1 MAESLDSQ
9 WKKIMKNVYSAYYR
23 MSYQS
28 MENQTRKIC
37 ERFAGIIKNDGKYTA
52 MTGNSATGL
61 AVGLY
66 RDGELLAYSTMM
78 EAGAGSPVT
87 HVLRKEDKFLK
98 GTERYDGGVQKKT
111 YSPGKS
117 GANSPYYAWKRAVNA
132 LRRTKPKYN
141 GYTFVI
147 AYGAHYSKY
156 SGYIDAVTQLYAELS
171 KVGAKMTT
179 IELRNT

>member
-1 MAESLDSQ
+1 MAESLESQ
-9 WKKIMKNVYSAYYR
+9 WKKIMKNVYSACYR

-37 ERFAGIIKNDGKYTA
+37 ERFADIINSDSKYTA

-78 EAGAGSPVT
+78 EAGEGKPIT

-98 GTERYDGGVQKKT
+98 GTARYDGGVQKKT

-117 GANSPYYAWKRAVNA
+117 GANSPYYAWLRAVNV
-132 LRRTKPKYN
+132 LRRTKPKFD
-141 GYTFVI
+141 GYTFVV
-147 AYGAHYSKY
+147 AYGAHYMKY

-171 KVGAKMTT
+171 SVGAKMMTVA
-179 IELRNT
+179 LRNT